1 VALVLALIC
10 GAWLVM
16 ASGSGAA
23 VAGIALAVL
32 TTLALGYTVPP
43 LKLCYRGLGELD
55 VGLTHSPGAILCG
68 FVFQGGD
75 WHAGLPWL
83 LSLPL
88 FLAVLPGITLSG
100 VPDLNAD
107 AAVGKRTLA
116 VRTGVRGAYG
126 IAALFTVLAAGTALA
141 LQPLPGIG
149 PLFGGIQYG
158 VLPHAL
164 LLLWL
169 LARQALLAPQTQ
181 RIDRLMVAA
190 LAYILWFV
198 GVPLAHLA

>member
-1 VALVLALIC
+1 
-10 GAWLVM
+10 
-16 ASGSGAA
+16 
-23 VAGIALAVL
+23 
-32 TTLALGYTVPP
+32 
-43 LKLCYRGLGELD
+43 
-55 VGLTHSPGAILCG
+55 
-68 FVFQGGD
+68 
-75 WHAGLPWL
+75 
-83 LSLPL
+83 
-88 FLAVLPGITLSG
+88 
-100 VPDLNAD
+100 
-107 AAVGKRTLA
+107 
-116 VRTGVRGAYG
+116 
-126 IAALFTVLAAGTALA
+126 VLAAGTALA

-149 PLFGGIQYG
+149 PLFAGIQYG